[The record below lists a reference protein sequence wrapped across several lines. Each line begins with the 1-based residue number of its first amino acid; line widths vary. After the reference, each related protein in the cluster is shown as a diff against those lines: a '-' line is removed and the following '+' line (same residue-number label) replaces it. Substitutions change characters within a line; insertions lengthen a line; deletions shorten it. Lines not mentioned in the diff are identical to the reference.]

1 MGGIVVPEH
10 ELVYVARELLHHSC
24 AGDARSRAPSAL
36 SIASSWKMH
45 TDMQTPDLETLI
57 VSENLCRLAASVCL
71 KGPHARSSPD
81 QPRAARL
88 QQGGLGPPCV
98 SNSAPTGS
106 FSTSTETVRLCAVAC
121 TCRRSLAC
129 AARVVTPESG
139 AKNVLHKDGGG
150 RAAAGSCRAR
160 AAAAAGA
167 RREPAG
173 TGAWRASGRS
183 PAAGRQSPAAAG
195 AAAPCGSLAARLVPQ
210 HCPAWV

>member
-1 MGGIVVPEH
+1 MSYPSTNWSTSHVSFCTIPAQGTHVQGPR
-10 ELVYVARELLHHSC
+10 LPC
-24 AGDARSRAPSAL
+24 RSHQAPRC
-36 SIASSWKMH
+36 
-45 TDMQTPDLETLI
+45 TQTCKPSDPETLI